1 MNPIA
6 RAVRALLGL
15 FFDDGKLALEVL
27 GLLACSALVANA
39 ETARSWYA
47 IALLVAGTL
56 ILLLENVVRTART
69 VTRSSPAPSP
79 SRAASGEAV
88 PKRTAGRDDRII

>member
-1 MNPIA
+1 MNPIV
-6 RAVRALLGL
+6 RAVRAVLGL
-15 FFDDGKLALEVL
+15 FFDDGKLALGVL
-27 GLLACSALVANA
+27 ALLACSALVANA

-56 ILLLENVVRTART
+56 VLLLENVVRAART
-69 VTRSSPAPSP
+69 ATRSSTAPSR

-88 PKRTAGRDDRII
+88 LKRTAGRDDRII

>member
-6 RAVRALLGL
+6 RAVRAVLGL

-27 GLLACSALVANA
+27 ALLAFSALVANIEGA
-39 ETARSWYA
+39 EPRYS

-56 ILLLENVVRTART
+56 ILLFENVMRTARK
-69 VTRSSPAPSP
+69 VTRSSPRPSP
-79 SRAASGEAV
+79 PSSQ
-88 PKRTAGRDDRII
+88 P

>member
-1 MNPIA
+1 MNAIG
-6 RAVRALLGL
+6 RAVAAILGL

-27 GLLACSALVANA
+27 ALLAACALVANA

-56 ILLLENVVRTART
+56 ILLLENVLRTART
-69 VTRSSPAPSP
+69 VMRSSSRP
-79 SRAASGEAV
+79 SRSRATSGEATL
-88 PKRTAGRDDRII
+88 KRTGGRDDRII